1 MKNILFVCTGNTC
14 RSPMAEA
21 ICLDLLRKT
30 GKAGR
35 ARAASRGLYAAE
47 GEPMAVNAVE
57 ALREIGIEAAHT
69 AAQLDGAL
77 LAEAD
82 LVVCMTE
89 GHRQA
94 LLQRWP
100 DCAADIVVLQVPDP
114 FGGDRAAY
122 RACRDRLLRAVEEI
136 VGRV

>member
-57 ALREIGIEAAHT
+57 ALREIGIEAVHT
-69 AAQLDGAL
+69 AAQLDAAQSG
-77 LAEAD
+77 
-82 LVVCMTE
+82 
-89 GHRQA
+89 
-94 LLQRWP
+94 QR
-100 DCAADIVVLQVPDP
+100 CNS
-114 FGGDRAAY
+114 
-122 RACRDRLLRAVEEI
+122 ACR
-136 VGRV
+136 